1 VNFDLTTDQQLL
13 AETIDR
19 MFVSRFPLSYVR
31 EMFDGSEGHDDD
43 LWRAYSELGLFA
55 ILVPTEYGGIGGDLL
70 DLGIAAERLGYA
82 AAPGP
87 FLEHVLAT
95 LAIAIG
101 GSSDQKRHWLPGLA
115 EGRLRATLAVAETPA
130 RWTME
135 EWTLGANAR
144 LQGEKQWVPYPEL
157 ADVTVVGTSDGLTL
171 VRKAAP
177 GLSVLRRQGID
188 RTRRLATVGF
198 DGVEHEPLPAGR
210 HEVERVR
217 DAALILLSAD
227 AYGAAARCVDMSV
240 EYAKT
245 REQFG
250 VTIGHFQ
257 ALKHQLADLAL
268 EVDTARFLYWYAA
281 HAFDHLPHVAPR
293 FAALAKSHV
302 TESAVQAGRRAVEYH
317 GGIGFTWAHDI
328 HFFLK
333 RAIFDRAYFGD
344 PAVQRARVA
353 ALNDWGPEID
363 HERSRDKE
371 AM

>member
-13 AETIDR
+13 ADTIDR
-19 MFVSRFPLSYVR
+19 MFASRFPLSYVR
-31 EMFDGSEGHDDD
+31 EIFDGSVGHADDI
-43 LWRAYSELGLFA
+43 WQAYSELGLFA
-55 ILVPTEYGGIGGDLL
+55 ILVPTEYNGIGGELL
-70 DLGIAAERLGYA
+70 DLAIAAERLGYA

-101 GSSDQKRHWLPGLA
+101 GSNDQKREWLPGLA
-115 EGRLRATLAVAETPA
+115 EGSLHATLAVAETPTGWA
-130 RWTME
+130 MD
-135 EWTLGANAR
+135 EWAMGASAR
-144 LQGEKQWVPYPEL
+144 LHGEKNWVLYPEL
-157 ADVTVVGTSDGLTL
+157 ADVVVVGTVDGFSL
-171 VRKAAP
+171 VRSAAP
-177 GLSVLRRQGID
+177 GLSVLKRQGVD

-198 DGVEHEPLPAGR
+198 DAVEQEPLAVGR
-210 HEVERVR
+210 REVERIR

-227 AYGAAARCVDMSV
+227 AYGAAARCVDLSV

-268 EVDTARFLYWYAA
+268 EVDPNRFLYWFAA
-281 HAFDHLPHVAPR
+281 YAFDHQPDEASR
-293 FAALAKSHV
+293 FAAMAKSHV
-302 TESAVQAGRRAVEYH
+302 TETAVQAGRRAVEYH
-317 GGIGFTWAHDI
+317 GGIGFTWAHDV

-344 PAVQRARVA
+344 PTGHRERVA
-353 ALNDWGPEID
+353 ALNEWSTEGKGAD
-363 HERSRDKE
+363 
-371 AM
+371 ALF

>member
-13 AETIDR
+13 ADTIDR
-19 MFVSRFPLSYVR
+19 MFASRFPLSYVR
-31 EMFDGSEGHDDD
+31 EIFDSPVGYADD
-43 LWRAYSELGLFA
+43 LWQAYSELGLFA
-55 ILVPTEYGGIGGDLL
+55 ILVPTECNGIGGELL
-70 DLGIAAERLGYA
+70 DLAIAAERLGYA

-101 GSSDQKRHWLPGLA
+101 GSDDQKREWLPGLA
-115 EGRLRATLAVAETPA
+115 AGTLRATLAVAETPA
-130 RWTME
+130 RWAME
-135 EWTLGANAR
+135 EWTMDADTR
-144 LQGEKQWVPYPEL
+144 LNGEKHWVPYPER
-157 ADVTVVGTSDGLTL
+157 ADVIVVGTVDGLTL

-177 GLSVLRRQGID
+177 GLSINSRQGID
-188 RTRRLATVGF
+188 RTRRLATVAF
-198 DGVEHEPLPAGR
+198 DRVEHEPLAAGR
-210 HEVERVR
+210 RVVERMR

-227 AYGAAARCVDMSV
+227 AYGAAARCVDLSV

-268 EVDTARFLYWYAA
+268 EVDPTRFLYWFAA
-281 HAFDHLPHVAPR
+281 HAFDHLPEEASR
-293 FAALAKSHV
+293 FAAMAKSLL
-302 TESAVQAGRRAVEYH
+302 TETAVQAGRRAVESH
-317 GGIGFTWAHDI
+317 GGVGFTWAHDV

-344 PAVQRARVA
+344 PGVHRERVA
-353 ALNDWGPEID
+353 SLNDWGP
-363 HERSRDKE
+363 
-371 AM
+371 

>member
-13 AETIDR
+13 ADTIDR
-19 MFVSRFPLSYVR
+19 MFASRFPLSYVR
-31 EMFDGSEGHDDD
+31 EIFDGSEGHADD
-43 LWRAYSELGLFA
+43 LWRAFSELGLFA
-55 ILVPTEYGGIGGDLL
+55 ILVPTEYGGIGGEFL
-70 DLGIAAERLGYA
+70 DLAIAAERLGYA

-95 LAIAIG
+95 FAIAVG
-101 GSSDQKRHWLPGLA
+101 GSDDQRREWLPGLA
-115 EGRLRATLAVAETPA
+115 EGRFRATLAVAEIPA
-130 RWTME
+130 KWSME
-135 EWTLGANAR
+135 DWAIRANGQ
-144 LQGEKQWVPYPEL
+144 LEGEKHWVPYPEL

-177 GLSVLRRQGID
+177 GVSVLSRQGID
-188 RTRRLATVGF
+188 RTRRLATVRF
-198 DGVEHEPLPAGR
+198 DGVEHEPLAAGR
-210 HEVERVR
+210 RVVDRVR

-227 AYGAAARCVDMSV
+227 AYGAAARCVEMSV

-268 EVDTARFLYWYAA
+268 EVDPARFLYWYAA
-281 HAFDHLPHVAPR
+281 HAFDHLPHETSR
-293 FAALAKSHV
+293 FAAMAKSHV

-317 GGIGFTWAHDI
+317 GGIGFTWAHDV

-333 RAIFDRAYFGD
+333 RAIFDRAYFGG
-344 PAVQRARVA
+344 PGAHRARVA
-353 ALNDWGPEID
+353 ALNDWD
-363 HERSRDKE
+363 L
-371 AM
+371 

>member
-19 MFVSRFPLSYVR
+19 MFASRFPLAYVR
-31 EMFDGSEGHDDD
+31 DIFDGSVGHADD
-43 LWRAYSELGLFA
+43 LWQAYSELGLFS
-55 ILVPTEYGGIGGDLL
+55 ILVPTDYDGIGGELL
-70 DLGIAAERLGYA
+70 DLAIAAERLGYA

-87 FLEHVLAT
+87 FLEHVLAS
-95 LAIAIG
+95 LAISIG
-101 GSSDQKRHWLPGLA
+101 GTDDQKREWLPGLA
-115 EGRLRATLAVAETPA
+115 AGTLRATLAVAETPA
-130 RWTME
+130 RWAME
-135 EWTLGANAR
+135 EWTMDADAR
-144 LQGEKQWVPYPEL
+144 LNGEKHWVPYPEL
-157 ADVTVVGTSDGLTL
+157 ADVMVVGTVGGLTL
-171 VRKAAP
+171 VRKAAT
-177 GLSVLRRQGID
+177 GLSVSRRQGID

-198 DGVEHEPLPAGR
+198 EGVEHEPLVAGLR
-210 HEVERVR
+210 ELERMR

-268 EVDTARFLYWYAA
+268 EVDPTRFLYWFAA
-281 HAFDHLPHVAPR
+281 HAFDHLPDEVSR
-293 FAALAKSHV
+293 FAAMAKSLV
-302 TESAVQAGRRAVEYH
+302 TETAVQAGRRAVEYH
-317 GGIGFTWAHDI
+317 GGIGFTWAHDV

-344 PAVQRARVA
+344 PGVHRERVA
-353 ALNDWGPEID
+353 VLNDWGP
-363 HERSRDKE
+363 
-371 AM
+371 